1 MDGVSFKQ
9 RVTAFLGQYRY
20 VVIVLLAGLAL
31 MLIPGQEEETQP
43 QAETQPQTNTTQEAL
58 EEILGQIDG
67 VGRVQVMLTIAA
79 GEQTVYEYSEV
90 SSGDSLQR
98 EAVVITDENR
108 AEQGLVQQVIP
119 PVYQGAIVVCQG
131 GDRASVRLAVVEA
144 VASVTGLGTN
154 QITVLKM
161 K

>member
-79 GEQTVYEYSEV
+79 GEQTVYEYNEV